1 MMVVITMTS
10 CPQKLRGDLTKWLF
24 ELDTGV
30 YVGNLSAR
38 VRDGLWDRICKNIS
52 SGRAIMAYSANNEQK
67 LDFRIHGG
75 EWEPCDLD
83 GIILVKRMFPK
94 ESDTKYKTGS
104 KAVINHK
111 NRIEQKKR
119 NGYDIEDYTVI
130 DIETTGIR
138 TDDRIIE
145 IGALRV
151 RAGKAEDCFSVLVK
165 CDSVIPE
172 NIVKLTDITDDMLKT
187 EGIEPKMALE
197 LMTEFCGNDTL
208 VGHNISFDIGF
219 LQRLCAQTGKMYIG
233 NRLIDTLK
241 IARKKTDISEGYSIS
256 SICKYLGIKFDVQH
270 RALEDCK
277 LTYRIFEKLKEIEG

>member
-1 MMVVITMTS
+1 MMVVITLTS
-10 CPQKLRGDLTKWLF
+10 CPQRLRGDLTKWLF

-38 VRDGLWDRICKNIS
+38 VRDGLWERICRNIS
-52 SGRAIMAYSANNEQK
+52 SGRAVVAYSANNEQK

-83 GIILVKRMFPK
+83 GIKLVKRLFPK
-94 ESDTKYKTGS
+94 ESDAKYKAGS

-111 NRIEQKKR
+111 NRMEQKKR
-119 NGYDIEDYTVI
+119 KGDDIENYTVI
-130 DIETTGIR
+130 DIETTGLRPI
-138 TDDRIIE
+138 DRIIE
-145 IGALRV
+145 IGALRI
-151 RAGKAEDCFSVLVK
+151 RAGEAEESFSVLVR
-165 CDSVIPE
+165 CGSAIPE
-172 NIVKLTDITDDMLKT
+172 NIVKLTGITNDMLET
-187 EGIEPKMALE
+187 EGIEPKTALE

-219 LQRLCAQTGKMYIG
+219 LQRLCAETGRMYIG

-241 IARKKTDISEGYSIS
+241 IARKKTDISEGYSIA
-256 SICKYLGIKFDVQH
+256 SICKYLDIKVGVQH

-277 LTYRIFEKLKEIEG
+277 LTYRIFEKLKETEG